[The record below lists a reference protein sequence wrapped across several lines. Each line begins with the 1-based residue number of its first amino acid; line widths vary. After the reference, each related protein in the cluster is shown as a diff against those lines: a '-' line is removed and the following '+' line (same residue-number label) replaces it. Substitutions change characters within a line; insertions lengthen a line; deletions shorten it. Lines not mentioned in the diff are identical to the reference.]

1 MARSY
6 ASVGQMLTYA
16 VERSGHS
23 SGVEEWGDGRT
34 RAEIMLRYM
43 LEFVLMAPRS
53 RAAFL
58 RTVARTEL
66 STGTIMA
73 APRLRA
79 HAPDLIAEMLPS
91 SGAADDGARLGIALS
106 TDGALQPARLTKLRD
121 ALGSSPHHLLIAIS
135 RKADHRALD
144 GELPDGVVTTSWSRL
159 RARMVKADAGHAP
172 LWDTIGEIGEH
183 SGRPIAQFPVDA
195 RKLLTKGRTARE
207 FRAHLDVMQNA
218 SRTLLGTSAHFS
230 TRRGQTA
237 AHLQSG
243 VSLQRTG
250 LDFGEVE
257 HGSPVRFLRRGAEP
271 VPLGIGLLG
280 TDEERTAAQE
290 RLDQLARRTAWRA
303 EHCTPPTPQELIGT
317 AASPEVEGARLLL
330 WAVLNPMLLRDRG
343 FDPAPS
349 RRQPALTATHL
360 GLRLLHRGEDR
371 ATTYRIWVGGDR
383 DWHNLIPKVTR
394 EETPDR
400 PAETYAIAPRKSQ
413 STADFVWEVHR
424 ALRSLTIV

>member
-1 MARSY
+1 MARPY

-16 VERSGHS
+16 MDRSGHAV
-23 SGVEEWGDGRT
+23 GLEDREEGRT
-34 RAEIMLRYM
+34 RAEAMLRHM

-58 RTVARTEL
+58 RTVARTEAT
-66 STGTIMA
+66 TGTITA
-73 APRLRA
+73 APRLRP
-79 HAPDLIAEMLPS
+79 HSPDLIAEMLPA

-106 TDGALQPARLTKLRD
+106 TDGVLQPAQLATLRD
-121 ALGSSPHHLLIAIS
+121 ALGASPHHLLIAIS
-135 RKADHRALD
+135 RKSDHRALE
-144 GELPDGVVTTSWSRL
+144 GELPAGVVTTSWSRL

-183 SGRPIAQFPVDA
+183 AGRPIAQFPVDA

-207 FRAHLDVMQNA
+207 FRAHLDVMQDA

-243 VSLQRTG
+243 VGLQRTG
-250 LDFGEVE
+250 LEFGEVE
-257 HGSPVRFLRRGAEP
+257 HGSPVRFQRRGESP

-280 TDEERTAAQE
+280 TEEERSAAQD
-290 RLDQLARRTAWRA
+290 RLDQLARRTAWRG
-303 EHCTPPTPQELIGT
+303 EHGTPPSPQELIGT

-343 FDPAPS
+343 FDAAPS
-349 RRQPALTATHL
+349 RRQPALTSTQL
-360 GLRLLHRGEDR
+360 GLRLVRRGEDPG
-371 ATTYRIWVGGDR
+371 TTYRIWVGGDR
-383 DWHNLIPKVTR
+383 DWRNLIPRVTR

-424 ALRSLTIV
+424 ALRSLTIA